1 MIPAWSLGV
10 LLLGYV
16 FGFPVPF
23 NSTQRQYE
31 YETLLQ
37 LNDTV
42 GKSTQPFMSNDTES
56 NETEIPFPFQD
67 YDHAIPLCIL
77 WNSTGTEYGS
87 TTEELMQSQNETD
100 SNSTL
105 TIHRY
110 NSPPSAKNIR
120 KLALHGYVVPPPG
133 CVVSL
138 CALINLGHAL
148 NQGGDESAG
157 GATRDPHGNG
167 KR

>member
-37 LNDTV
+37 LNNTV

-56 NETEIPFPFQD
+56 NETEIPFPFQIILPMENMSPLLD
-67 YDHAIPLCIL
+67 YDHAIPP
-77 WNSTGTEYGS
+77 
-87 TTEELMQSQNETD
+87 EELMQSQNETD

-105 TIHRY
+105 TTY

>member
-56 NETEIPFPFQD
+56 NETEIPFPFQIILPMENMSPLLD

-105 TIHRY
+105 TM
-110 NSPPSAKNIR
+110 
-120 KLALHGYVVPPPG
+120 HGYVVPPPG

>member
-31 YETLLQ
+31 NESLLQ

-42 GKSTQPFMSNDTES
+42 AKSTQPFMS
-56 NETEIPFPFQD
+56 NETEIPFPFQIILPMENMSPLLD
-67 YDHAIPLCIL
+67 YDHAIPP
-77 WNSTGTEYGS
+77 
-87 TTEELMQSQNETD
+87 EELMQSQNETD

-110 NSPPSAKNIR
+110 NGPPSAKNIRER

>member
-42 GKSTQPFMSNDTES
+42 GKSTQPFMSN
-56 NETEIPFPFQD
+56 ETEIPFPFQ
-67 YDHAIPLCIL
+67 IILPMENMSPLL
-77 WNSTGTEYGS
+77 GS
-87 TTEELMQSQNETD
+87 
-100 SNSTL
+100 
-105 TIHRY
+105 
-110 NSPPSAKNIR
+110 
-120 KLALHGYVVPPPG
+120 
-133 CVVSL
+133 VSL
-138 CALINLGHAL
+138 CYLPTCMNANLGSAL
-148 NQGGDESAG
+148 QKGDEIAG
-157 GATRDPHGNG
+157 ASTNDPHGIG
-167 KR
+167 RK

>member
-67 YDHAIPLCIL
+67 YDHAIP
-77 WNSTGTEYGS
+77 
-87 TTEELMQSQNETD
+87 TEELMQSQNETD

>member
-42 GKSTQPFMSNDTES
+42 GKSTQPFMSN
-56 NETEIPFPFQD
+56 ETEIPFPFQ
-67 YDHAIPLCIL
+67 P
-77 WNSTGTEYGS
+77 
-87 TTEELMQSQNETD
+87 EELMQSQNETD

-105 TIHRY
+105 TTY
-110 NSPPSAKNIR
+110 NGPPSVKNIRER

>member
-42 GKSTQPFMSNDTES
+42 GKSTQPFMSN
-56 NETEIPFPFQD
+56 ETEIPFPFQ
-67 YDHAIPLCIL
+67 IILPMENMSPLL
-77 WNSTGTEYGS
+77 P
-87 TTEELMQSQNETD
+87 EELMQSQNETD

-105 TIHRY
+105 TTHLFPLDCTPTQVQR
-110 NSPPSAKNIR
+110 SSFR
-120 KLALHGYVVPPPG
+120 
-133 CVVSL
+133 
-138 CALINLGHAL
+138 
-148 NQGGDESAG
+148 
-157 GATRDPHGNG
+157 
-167 KR
+167 

>member
-56 NETEIPFPFQD
+56 NETEIPFPFQIILPMENMSPLLD
-67 YDHAIPLCIL
+67 YDHAIP
-77 WNSTGTEYGS
+77 
-87 TTEELMQSQNETD
+87 TEELMQSQNETD

-105 TIHRY
+105 TM
-110 NSPPSAKNIR
+110 
-120 KLALHGYVVPPPG
+120 HGYVVPPPG

>member
-37 LNDTV
+37 LNNTV

-56 NETEIPFPFQD
+56 NETEIPFPFQIILPMENMSPLLD
-67 YDHAIPLCIL
+67 YDHAIPP
-77 WNSTGTEYGS
+77 
-87 TTEELMQSQNETD
+87 EELMQSQNETD

-105 TIHRY
+105 TTHRY

>member
-42 GKSTQPFMSNDTES
+42 GKSTQPFMSN
-56 NETEIPFPFQD
+56 ETEIPFPFQ
-67 YDHAIPLCIL
+67 P
-77 WNSTGTEYGS
+77 
-87 TTEELMQSQNETD
+87 EELMQSQNETD

-105 TIHRY
+105 TTY
-110 NSPPSAKNIR
+110 NGPPSAKNIRER

-138 CALINLGHAL
+138 CALNNLGHAL

>member
-31 YETLLQ
+31 YETLPQ

-42 GKSTQPFMSNDTES
+42 RNTTQPFMSNDTES

-67 YDHAIPLCIL
+67 YDHAIPSSDTVIAACLPTQQDTLQTSNLIL
-77 WNSTGTEYGS
+77 PSFQSRGS
-87 TTEELMQSQNETD
+87 
-100 SNSTL
+100 
-105 TIHRY
+105 
-110 NSPPSAKNIR
+110 
-120 KLALHGYVVPPPG
+120 
-133 CVVSL
+133 VSL
-138 CALINLGHAL
+138 CYLPTCMNANLGSAL
-148 NQGGDESAG
+148 QKGDEIAG
-157 GATRDPHGNG
+157 ASTNDPHGIG
-167 KR
+167 RK

>member
-31 YETLLQ
+31 YETLPQ

-42 GKSTQPFMSNDTES
+42 RNTTQPFMSNDTES

-67 YDHAIPLCIL
+67 YDHAIPP
-77 WNSTGTEYGS
+77 EV
-87 TTEELMQSQNETD
+87 LMQSQNETD

-105 TIHRY
+105 TTY
-110 NSPPSAKNIR
+110 NSPPFLVDIRER
-120 KLALHGYVVPPPG
+120 KLSGLENVVASPG
-133 CVVSL
+133 CMVSL

>member
-42 GKSTQPFMSNDTES
+42 GNTTQPFMSNDTES

-67 YDHAIPLCIL
+67 YNHAIPP
-77 WNSTGTEYGS
+77 
-87 TTEELMQSQNETD
+87 EELMQSQNETD

-105 TIHRY
+105 TTYRF
-110 NSPPSAKNIR
+110 NSPPSHINKLER
-120 KLALHGYVVPPPG
+120 KLPLALAVCG
-133 CVVSL
+133 VSL
-138 CALINLGHAL
+138 CVLNNLGHAL
-148 NQGGDESAG
+148 NRGGDESAG

>member
-31 YETLLQ
+31 YETLPQ

-42 GKSTQPFMSNDTES
+42 RNTTQPFMSNDTES

-67 YDHAIPLCIL
+67 YDHAIP
-77 WNSTGTEYGS
+77 GS
-87 TTEELMQSQNETD
+87 
-100 SNSTL
+100 
-105 TIHRY
+105 
-110 NSPPSAKNIR
+110 
-120 KLALHGYVVPPPG
+120 
-133 CVVSL
+133 VSL
-138 CALINLGHAL
+138 CYLPTCMNANLGSAL
-148 NQGGDESAG
+148 QKGDEIAG
-157 GATRDPHGNG
+157 ASTNDPHGIG
-167 KR
+167 RK

>member
-56 NETEIPFPFQD
+56 NETEIPFPFQIILPMENMSPLLD
-67 YDHAIPLCIL
+67 YDHAIP
-77 WNSTGTEYGS
+77 
-87 TTEELMQSQNETD
+87 TEELMQSQNETD

>member
-56 NETEIPFPFQD
+56 NETEIPFPFQ
-67 YDHAIPLCIL
+67 P
-77 WNSTGTEYGS
+77 
-87 TTEELMQSQNETD
+87 EELMQSQNETD

-110 NSPPSAKNIR
+110 NGPPSAKNIRER

>member
-37 LNDTV
+37 LNNTV

-56 NETEIPFPFQD
+56 NETEIPFPFQIILPMENMSPLLD
-67 YDHAIPLCIL
+67 YDHAIPP
-77 WNSTGTEYGS
+77 
-87 TTEELMQSQNETD
+87 EELMQSQNETD

-105 TIHRY
+105 TT
-110 NSPPSAKNIR
+110 
-120 KLALHGYVVPPPG
+120 HGYVVPPPG

>member
-42 GKSTQPFMSNDTES
+42 GKSTQPFMSN
-56 NETEIPFPFQD
+56 ETEIPFPFQ
-67 YDHAIPLCIL
+67 
-77 WNSTGTEYGS
+77 GS
-87 TTEELMQSQNETD
+87 
-100 SNSTL
+100 
-105 TIHRY
+105 
-110 NSPPSAKNIR
+110 
-120 KLALHGYVVPPPG
+120 
-133 CVVSL
+133 VSL
-138 CALINLGHAL
+138 CYLPTCMNANLGSAL
-148 NQGGDESAG
+148 QKGDEIAG
-157 GATRDPHGNG
+157 ASTNDPHGIG
-167 KR
+167 RK

>member
-31 YETLLQ
+31 YETLPQ

-42 GKSTQPFMSNDTES
+42 RNTTQPFMSNDTES

-67 YDHAIPLCIL
+67 YDHAIPSDTVIAACLPTQQDTLQTSNLIL
-77 WNSTGTEYGS
+77 PSFQSRGS
-87 TTEELMQSQNETD
+87 
-100 SNSTL
+100 
-105 TIHRY
+105 
-110 NSPPSAKNIR
+110 
-120 KLALHGYVVPPPG
+120 
-133 CVVSL
+133 VSL
-138 CALINLGHAL
+138 CYLPTCMNANLGSAL
-148 NQGGDESAG
+148 QKGDEIAG
-157 GATRDPHGNG
+157 ASTNDPHGIG
-167 KR
+167 RK